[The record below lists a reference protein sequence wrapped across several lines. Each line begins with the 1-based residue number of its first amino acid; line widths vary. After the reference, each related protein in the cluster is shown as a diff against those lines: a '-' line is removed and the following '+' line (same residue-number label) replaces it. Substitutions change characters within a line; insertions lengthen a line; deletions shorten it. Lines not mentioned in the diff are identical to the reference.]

1 MYQAVIFDLDGT
13 LLDTIGDLA
22 SAGNH
27 ALRAM
32 GLAEHPVEEYK
43 KMVGN
48 GIPKVLEPMLPEG
61 LRGQA
66 VRAVAMSLFLKR
78 YGEHKFD
85 TTAPYPGIPEVLARL
100 ERLGVATAIVSNK
113 DDALVKS
120 IAQRYFPD
128 HTFTAVIGRRD
139 GVPAKPDPASVDEA
153 MRAIGVPRAAALYV
167 GDSDVDVQ
175 TAHNAHLAC
184 CGAVWGFRG
193 EEELR
198 RAGADFLAAD
208 AAALLRV
215 VLQMP

>member
-1 MYQAVIFDLDGT
+1 
-13 LLDTIGDLA
+13 
-22 SAGNH
+22 
-27 ALRAM
+27 
-32 GLAEHPVEEYK
+32 
-43 KMVGN
+43 
-48 GIPKVLEPMLPEG
+48 MLPAQS
-61 LRGQA
+61 RGPASQA
-66 VRAVAMSLFLKR
+66 LALEMFRRR
-78 YGEHKFD
+78 YAAHSED
-85 TTAPYPGIPEVLARL
+85 ATAPYPGIPEVLARL

-208 AAALLRV
+208 AAALLRA